1 MKTHR
6 TTNHLAKGAAALL
19 ALLVGFGSM
28 AATASAEVP
37 ATDELTVCPQWL
49 DCGPDDDPTPPGPWA
64 PAIDPVFEV
73 CEIDPVTLTNPCDD
87 GDEPGDG
94 GDDGDEPGEEEEE
107 VPDEDGEPEVEV
119 EEETE
124 ENIDTPV
131 EATPTFTG

>member
-19 ALLVGFGSM
+19 ALLIGFGSM
-28 AATASAEVP
+28 AAAASAEAP
-37 ATDELTVCPQWL
+37 AADGFTVCPIGL
-49 DCGPDDDPTPPGPWA
+49 DCGPDDDPTPPGPWV
-64 PAIDPVFEV
+64 PAVDPVFEI

-87 GDEPGDG
+87 DEPGD
-94 GDDGDEPGEEEEE
+94 DDPEDEDEPEDEE
-107 VPDEDGEPEVEV
+107 EPEVEV
-119 EEETE
+119 EDETE

>member
-28 AATASAEVP
+28 TAGASAEVP

-64 PAIDPVFEV
+64 PTIDPVFEV

-87 GDEPGDG
+87 GDEPGNG
-94 GDDGDEPGEEEEE
+94 
-107 VPDEDGEPEVEV
+107 GEPEPEV